1 MAYINGRNGSN
12 LDHWRSLPASEQI
25 MILRETLARELRTY
39 RRKTEAM
46 TKPDIYDASQN
57 TAIIEAAGSILS
69 ARAETILPAIPGL
82 LVADSILSA
91 ILVMWQKDQSRNTD
105 SWSFHSAILKYTRR
119 ISAEAAQKEAIRW
132 S

>member
-46 TKPDIYDASQN
+46 TKPDIYDASQD
-57 TAIIEAAGSILS
+57 TAVMETAGSILS
-69 ARAETILPAIPGL
+69 AQAEAILPAIPGL

-91 ILVMWQKDQSRNTD
+91 ILAMWQKDQNRNAESRP
-105 SWSFHSAILKYTRR
+105 FRSAVLKYARR

>member
-25 MILRETLARELRTY
+25 LILRETLKRELRTY
-39 RRKTEAM
+39 RRKTEAL
-46 TKPDIYDASQN
+46 TKPEIYEASQN
-57 TAIIEAAGSILS
+57 TAIMEAAGGILS
-69 ARAETILPAIPGL
+69 TQAETILPAVPGL
-82 LVADSILSA
+82 LVAADILPD
-91 ILVMWQKDQSRNTD
+91 ILALWQKDQAKNTELK
-105 SWSFHSAILKYTRR
+105 SFRDAVLKYAQR